1 MHLTYSSRLA
11 IALMAVVL
19 MAFIVLHQTLH
30 RLPWTDAAPRE
41 RFRWPVWSWYPLLI
55 LFGLLLGL
63 GANILYMQRPS
74 IPDHLPTTDRASEL
88 ELQRGHEKPP
98 APAPSATPAP

>member
-11 IALMAVVL
+11 IAMMAVLLVVFAL
-19 MAFIVLHQTLH
+19 VQ
-30 RLPWTDAAPRE
+30 RLVRRVPWTDASPPE

-55 LFGLLLGL
+55 ITGLLIGL

-74 IPDHLPTTDRASEL
+74 TANRLPRHDRAE
-88 ELQRGHEKPP
+88 ELQMQRGGEETPP
-98 APAPSATPAP
+98 AATPAP